1 MHYKY
6 NMKKDALVI
15 NKNKKRLSLL
25 VQSARDFVRI
35 EDAEKTLNLS
45 RIQSAKLLS
54 QWASQ
59 GWLRQVGV
67 GIYIPVPLNLLDSRQ
82 VIEDPWI
89 LVPTL
94 FSPAYIGGRTAAEY
108 WDLTE
113 QIFRDIVVFT
123 TRPIRSRSVKSQSVT
138 FSLKAVKKK
147 KIFGTQ
153 IVWRGQTQVAVSD
166 IYKTLIDILDNPS
179 IGGGIQHISDC
190 FTNFMKQKQYRKL
203 KDSSQK
209 FDNYKQWKEHSFK
222 KLISYSKQLGNGAVF
237 KRLGFLSERHPE
249 GYDLAVA
256 CKKNLTQGNAKLD
269 SSLKCD
275 HLVTRW
281 RLWVPKSWLGKVVS

>member
-1 MHYKY
+1 
-6 NMKKDALVI
+6 MKKDTLTL
-15 NKNKKRLSLL
+15 NRGKKRLSLL
-25 VQSARDFVRI
+25 VQSAGDFVRI

-45 RIQSAKLLS
+45 RTQSAKLLS

-59 GWLRQVGV
+59 GWLRRVGV
-67 GIYIPVPLNLLDSRQ
+67 GTYIPVPLNLLDSRQ

-113 QIFRDIVVFT
+113 QIFRDVVVFT
-123 TRPIRSRSVKSQSVT
+123 SRPIRSRSVKSQSVT
-138 FSLKAVKKK
+138 FTLKNIKKK

-166 IYKTLIDILDNPS
+166 VYKIFIDMLDDTS

-190 FTNFMKQKQYRKL
+190 FDNFMKQKHNKKL
-203 KDSSQK
+203 KEYSKK
-209 FDNYKQWKEHSFK
+209 FDNYKQWKEQSFK
-222 KLISYSKQLGNGAVF
+222 TLISYAERLGNGAVF
-237 KRLGFLSERHPE
+237 KRLGFLAERHPE
-249 GYDLAVA
+249 GYDLAVS

-275 HLVTRW
+275 YLVTRW
-281 RLWVPKSWLGKVVS
+281 RLWVPKSWLGRVVL

>member
-1 MHYKY
+1 
-6 NMKKDALVI
+6 MKKGTLKLST
-15 NKNKKRLSLL
+15 NRKKLSL
-25 VQSARDFVRI
+25 VAQSAGDFVRI
-35 EDAEKTLNLS
+35 EDAEKMLNLS

-59 GWLRQVGV
+59 GWLRRVGV
-67 GIYIPVPLNLLDSRQ
+67 GTYVPVPLDLLTSKQ
-82 VIEDPWI
+82 VVEDPWV

-94 FSPAYIGGRTAAEY
+94 FSPAYIGGRTASEY

-123 TRPIRSRSVKSQSVT
+123 TRPVRSRRIKSQSVT
-138 FSLKAVKKK
+138 FTLKTIKTE

-166 IYKTLIDILDNPS
+166 VYKTLIDMLDDTS

-190 FTNFMKQKQYRKL
+190 FDNFMKQKYNKKL
-203 KDSSQK
+203 KDSSLK

-222 KLISYSKQLGNGAVF
+222 KLISYAEQLGNGAVF
-237 KRLGFLSERHPE
+237 KRLGFLAERHPE

-256 CKKNLTQGNAKLD
+256 CKKNLTKGNAKLD

-275 HLVTRW
+275 HLITRW
-281 RLWVPKSWLGKVVS
+281 RLWVPKSWLGKVVL

>member
-1 MHYKY
+1 M
-6 NMKKDALVI
+6 
-15 NKNKKRLSLL
+15 L
-25 VQSARDFVRI
+25 VQSAGDFVRI
-35 EDAEKTLNLS
+35 EDVEKVLKLS

-59 GWLRQVGV
+59 GWLRRVGV
-67 GIYIPVPLNLLDSRQ
+67 GTYIPVPLSLLDSRQ

-94 FSPAYIGGRTAAEY
+94 FSPAYVGGRTAAEY

-113 QIFRDIVVFT
+113 QIFRDVVVFT
-123 TRPIRSRSVKSQSVT
+123 ARPIRSRSIKSQSVT
-138 FSLKAVKKK
+138 FTLKTVKEK

-153 IVWRGQTQVAVSD
+153 TVWRGQTQVAVSD
-166 IYKTLIDILDNPS
+166 IYKTLIDMLDDTS
-179 IGGGIQHISDC
+179 IGGGIQHVSDC
-190 FTNFMKQKQYRKL
+190 FDNFMKQKQDKKL
-203 KDSSQK
+203 KNSSQK

-222 KLISYSKQLGNGAVF
+222 KLISYAKQLGNGAVF
-237 KRLGFLSERHPE
+237 KRLGFLAERHPE

-275 HLVTRW
+275 HLITHW
-281 RLWVPKSWLGKVVS
+281 CLWVPKSWLGKVIL

>member
-1 MHYKY
+1 
-6 NMKKDALVI
+6 MKKDTLTL
-15 NKNKKRLSLL
+15 NTGKKRLSLL
-25 VQSARDFVRI
+25 IQSAGDFVRI
-35 EDAEKTLNLS
+35 KDAEKTLNLS
-45 RIQSAKLLS
+45 RTQSAKLLS

-59 GWLRQVGV
+59 GWLRRVGV
-67 GIYIPVPLNLLDSRQ
+67 GIYVPVPINLLDSRQ
-82 VIEDPWI
+82 IIEDPWV

-123 TRPIRSRSVKSQSVT
+123 ARPVRSRSIKSQSAT
-138 FSLKAVKKK
+138 FTLKTIKEK
-147 KIFGTQ
+147 KIFGTET
-153 IVWRGQTQVAVSD
+153 VWRGQTQVAVSD
-166 IYKTLIDILDNPS
+166 IYKTLIDMLNDSS

-190 FTNFMKQKQYRKL
+190 FDNFMKQKQSKKL
-203 KDSSQK
+203 KHSFQK

-222 KLISYSKQLGNGAVF
+222 TLISYAKQLGNGAVF
-237 KRLGFLSERHPE
+237 KRLGLLAERHPE
-249 GYDLAVA
+249 GYDLAVT

-275 HLVTRW
+275 HLITRW
-281 RLWVPKSWLGKVVS
+281 RLLVPKSWLGKVVL

>member
-1 MHYKY
+1 
-6 NMKKDALVI
+6 MKKGTLKL
-15 NKNKKRLSLL
+15 NTNRKKLSL
-25 VQSARDFVRI
+25 VAQSAGDFVRI
-35 EDAEKTLNLS
+35 EDAEKILNLS

-59 GWLRQVGV
+59 GWLRRVGV
-67 GIYIPVPLNLLDSRQ
+67 GTYVPVPLDLLTSKQ
-82 VIEDPWI
+82 VVEDPWI

-94 FSPAYIGGRTAAEY
+94 FSPAYIGGRTATEY

-123 TRPIRSRSVKSQSVT
+123 SRPVRSRRVKSQSVT
-138 FSLKAVKKK
+138 FTLKTIKKE

-166 IYKTLIDILDNPS
+166 VYKTLIDMVDDPS

-190 FTNFMKQKQYRKL
+190 FDNFMKQKHSKKP

-209 FDNYKQWKEHSFK
+209 LDNYKQWKEHSFK
-222 KLISYSKQLGNGAVF
+222 KLIFYAEQLGNGAVF
-237 KRLGFLSERHPE
+237 KRLGFLAERHPE

-275 HLVTRW
+275 HLITRW
-281 RLWVPKSWLGKVVS
+281 RLWIPKSWLRKVVL

>member
-1 MHYKY
+1 
-6 NMKKDALVI
+6 MKKYILTL
-15 NKNKKRLSLL
+15 NTSKKRLSLL
-25 VQSARDFVRI
+25 VQSAGDFVRI
-35 EDAEKTLNLS
+35 EDVEKILNLS
-45 RIQSAKLLS
+45 RTQSAKLLS

-59 GWLRQVGV
+59 GWLRRVGV
-67 GIYIPVPLNLLDSRQ
+67 GTYVPVPLNLLDSRQ
-82 VIEDPWI
+82 VVEDPWI

-94 FSPAYIGGRTAAEY
+94 FSPAYIGGRTAAEH

-113 QIFRDIVVFT
+113 QIFRDVVVFT
-123 TRPIRSRSVKSQSVT
+123 SRPIRSRRVKSQSVT
-138 FSLKAVKKK
+138 FTLKTVKEK

-166 IYKTLIDILDNPS
+166 VYKTLIDMMDDPS

-190 FTNFMKQKQYRKL
+190 FDNFMKQSKKL
-203 KDSSQK
+203 KDSSHK

-222 KLISYSKQLGNGAVF
+222 TLISYAKQLGNGAVF
-237 KRLGFLSERHPE
+237 KRLGLLAERHPE

-269 SSLKCD
+269 SSLRCD
-275 HLVTRW
+275 HLITRW
-281 RLWVPKSWLGKVVS
+281 RLLVPKSWLGKVVL

>member
-1 MHYKY
+1 
-6 NMKKDALVI
+6 MKKNTI
-15 NKNKKRLSLL
+15 TFSTGKKKLSLL
-25 VQSARDFVRI
+25 IQSVGDFVQI
-35 EDAEKTLNLS
+35 EDAEKILKLS
-45 RIQSAKLLS
+45 RTQSAKLLS

-59 GWLRQVGV
+59 GWLRRVGV
-67 GIYIPVPLNLLDSRQ
+67 GTYVPVSLSLLDSKQ
-82 VIEDPWI
+82 VVEDPWI

-94 FSPAYIGGRTAAEY
+94 FSPAYIGGRTAAEH

-123 TRPIRSRSVKSQSVT
+123 TRPVRSRSIKSQSVT
-138 FSLKAVKKK
+138 FTLKTVKKK
-147 KIFGTQ
+147 KIFGIQ

-166 IYKTLIDILDNPS
+166 VYKTLIDMLNDPS

-190 FTNFMKQKQYRKL
+190 FNNFMKQKHSKRL
-203 KDSSQK
+203 KGSSQK
-209 FDNYKQWKEHSFK
+209 FDNYKQWKEQNFK
-222 KLISYSKQLGNGAVF
+222 TFISYAERLGNGAVF
-237 KRLGFLSERHPE
+237 KRLGFLAERHPE
-249 GYDLAVA
+249 GYDLAVM

-281 RLWVPKSWLGKVVS
+281 RLWVPKSWLGRVV

>member
-1 MHYKY
+1 
-6 NMKKDALVI
+6 MKKNTL
-15 NKNKKRLSLL
+15 NLNTSRKRLSLL
-25 VQSARDFVRI
+25 VQSAGDFVRI
-35 EDAEKTLNLS
+35 EDAEKVLKLS

-54 QWASQ
+54 QWTSQ
-59 GWLRQVGV
+59 GWLRRVGV
-67 GIYIPVPLNLLDSRQ
+67 GIYVPVPLSLLDSRQ
-82 VIEDPWI
+82 VIEDPWT

-123 TRPIRSRSVKSQSVT
+123 SRPIRSRNIKSQSVT
-138 FSLKAVKKK
+138 FTLKNIKKK

-153 IVWRGQTQVAVSD
+153 TVWRGQTQVAVSD
-166 IYKTLIDILDNPS
+166 IYKTLIDMMDDPS
-179 IGGGIQHISDC
+179 MGGGIQHISDC
-190 FTNFMKQKQYRKL
+190 FDNFMKQKQDKKL
-203 KDSSQK
+203 KHSSQK

-222 KLISYSKQLGNGAVF
+222 KLISYAKQLGNGAIF
-237 KRLGFLSERHPE
+237 KRLGFLAERHPE

-269 SSLKCD
+269 SSLKCN

-281 RLWVPKSWLGKVVS
+281 CLWVPKSWLGKVVL

>member
-1 MHYKY
+1 
-6 NMKKDALVI
+6 MKKDTL
-15 NKNKKRLSLL
+15 RLSTRKKKLALL
-25 VQSARDFVRI
+25 VQSTGDFVRI
-35 EDAEKTLNLS
+35 ENAEKILKLS

-59 GWLRQVGV
+59 GWLRRVGV
-67 GIYIPVPLNLLDSRQ
+67 GVYVPVPLDLLNSKQ

-94 FSPAYIGGRTAAEY
+94 FSPAYVGGRTAAEY

-123 TRPIRSRSVKSQSVT
+123 ARPVRSRSIKNQSVT
-138 FSLKAVKKK
+138 FTLKTIKKK

-153 IVWRGQTQVAVSD
+153 TVWRGQTQVAVSD
-166 IYKTLIDILDNPS
+166 IYKTLIDMMDDPS
-179 IGGGIQHISDC
+179 MGGGIQHVSDC
-190 FTNFMKQKQYRKL
+190 FDNFMKQKQDKKL
-203 KDSSQK
+203 KNSSQK

-222 KLISYSKQLGNGAVF
+222 KLISYARKLGNGAVF
-237 KRLGFLSERHPE
+237 KRLGLLAERHPE

-275 HLVTRW
+275 HLITRW
-281 RLWVPKSWLGKVVS
+281 RLWVPKSWLGKVVL

>member
-1 MHYKY
+1 MR
-6 NMKKDALVI
+6 KDTLTLNI
-15 NKNKKRLSLL
+15 GKKRLSLL
-25 VQSARDFVRI
+25 VQSAGNFVRI

-45 RIQSAKLLS
+45 RTQSAKLLS

-59 GWLRQVGV
+59 GWLRRIGV
-67 GIYIPVPLNLLDSRQ
+67 GTYVPVPLNLLDSRQ
-82 VIEDPWI
+82 VVEDPWI
-89 LVPTL
+89 LVPAL

-123 TRPIRSRSVKSQSVT
+123 THSVRSRSFKSQSVT
-138 FSLKAVKKK
+138 FTLKPVKKK

-153 IVWRGQTQVAVSD
+153 IVWRDQTQVAVSD
-166 IYKTLIDILDNPS
+166 IYKTLIDMLNDS
-179 IGGGIQHISDC
+179 SVGGGIQHISDC
-190 FTNFMKQKQYRKL
+190 FDNFMKQKQKNKL
-203 KDSSQK
+203 KDSSRK
-209 FDNYKQWKEHSFK
+209 FENYKEWKEQSFK
-222 KLISYSKQLGNGAVF
+222 TLISYAERLGNGAVF
-237 KRLGFLSERHPE
+237 KRLGFLAERHPE

-281 RLWVPKSWLGKVVS
+281 RLWVPKSWLGKVVL

>member
-1 MHYKY
+1 
-6 NMKKDALVI
+6 MKKDASTL
-15 NKNKKRLSLL
+15 KKAKKRLSLL
-25 VQSARDFVRI
+25 VQSAGDFVRI
-35 EDAEKTLNLS
+35 EDAETILKLS
-45 RIQSAKLLS
+45 RTQSAKLLS

-59 GWLRQVGV
+59 GWLRRVGV
-67 GIYIPVPLNLLDSRQ
+67 GVYVPVPLDLLDSKQ
-82 VIEDPWI
+82 VIEDPWV
-89 LVPTL
+89 LVPAL

-123 TRPIRSRSVKSQSVT
+123 SRPIRSRSVKSQSVT
-138 FSLKAVKKK
+138 FTLKTIKKK

-166 IYKTLIDILDNPS
+166 IYKTLIDMLDDPS

-190 FTNFMKQKQYRKL
+190 FDNFMKQKQGKKL
-203 KDSSQK
+203 KNSSGK

-222 KLISYSKQLGNGAVF
+222 KLISYADQLGNGAVF
-237 KRLGFLSERHPE
+237 KRLGFLAEKHPE

-256 CKKNLTQGNAKLD
+256 CKKKITKGNAKLD
-269 SSLKCD
+269 SSLDCD
-275 HLVTRW
+275 HLITRW
-281 RLWVPKSWLGKVVS
+281 RLWAPKSWLGKVV

>member
-1 MHYKY
+1 
-6 NMKKDALVI
+6 MKKNILKF
-15 NKNKKRLSLL
+15 NRGKKRLSLL
-25 VQSARDFVRI
+25 VQSAGDFVRI
-35 EDAEKTLNLS
+35 EDAEKALKLS

-59 GWLRQVGV
+59 GWLRRVGV
-67 GIYIPVPLNLLDSRQ
+67 GTYVPVPLDLLTSKQ
-82 VIEDPWI
+82 VVEDPWS

-113 QIFRDIVVFT
+113 QIFRDVVVFT
-123 TRPIRSRSVKSQSVT
+123 ARPVRSRSIKSQSIT
-138 FSLKAVKKK
+138 FTVKTIKK
-147 KIFGTQ
+147 EKIFGTQ
-153 IVWRGQTQVAVSD
+153 VVWRGQTQVAVSD
-166 IYKTLIDILDNPS
+166 VYKTLIDMLDDPS

-190 FTNFMKQKQYRKL
+190 FDNFMKQKYNKKL

-222 KLISYSKQLGNGAVF
+222 KLISYTEQVGNGAVF
-237 KRLGFLSERHPE
+237 KRLGFLAERHPE

-256 CKKNLTQGNAKLD
+256 CKKNLTKGNAKLD

-275 HLVTRW
+275 HLITRW
-281 RLWVPKSWLGKVVS
+281 RLLVPKSWLGKVVL